1 MNMKLMNGVA
11 LLLGGVFGLGLC
23 ISGMLDPA
31 KVLNF
36 LDVAGGH
43 WDPTL
48 AFVMGGAV
56 LVATP
61 AFWLSKRRL
70 RPLLAPRFQL
80 PTSTKIDRKLV
91 TGAAIFGVGWG
102 LGGFC
107 PGPAVTALSTALW
120 PIFGFFAAMIAGQ
133 WLADRWNARVS
144 SGAAHAV
151 APSGSQ
157 PVQARS

>member
-56 LVATP
+56 FVATP

-91 TGAAIFGVGWG
+91 TGAAIFGAGWG

-120 PIFGFFAAMIAGQ
+120 PVFGFFAAMILGQ
-133 WLADRWNARVS
+133 WLADRWNARS
-144 SGAAHAV
+144 PARAGHAASA
-151 APSGSQ
+151 GSEPAQ
-157 PVQARS
+157 VRS